1 MSFKRH
7 TTKSVL
13 IALFCV
19 SGLASLPLPDS
30 QALRVDWWES
40 FSNDPSSFEKKSQA
54 LEEHLVKTISDE
66 PLEQSE
72 KAKRR
77 VEKVLR
83 NLKAWNR
90 ANSERAEPLPPARTI
105 SKQYSISSIVDLH
118 KEVRKLEQN
127 YSNGLRQIE
136 DQKQQLDAAT
146 ERINSLTVSYQAI
159 PQRSEE
165 KILEGLQLMGL
176 RISLALAKEGLR
188 IEQESNRKH
197 QELLYRRQEEEK
209 LALQRVE
216 IASEELFELEK
227 SERKAHANWQK
238 ALQSLKEAK
247 TNAVL
252 SISFDPQTDSA
263 KLSNFSINEALI
275 ATSIREAKEKE
286 TWIDAALR
294 LATGR
299 FFQDGTFDKLQ
310 LKEWQNIIL
319 EHQRNSTN
327 WKDEVELDLQKTQ
340 EIPTTSET
348 DIIKTEVYTQTR
360 KNLANIQKL
369 ISHTDS
375 TQFLFNFLTKQIALK
390 QGIFS
395 NWFIQTSDWT
405 KDQFS
410 NSLRM
415 LNKVLFTI
423 GNTPVTI
430 FSIFRLVFIILL
442 TIWISRGAILALT
455 RIATKRKGIR
465 KSVLYRINRLIQYT
479 IITIGLLIALSSI
492 GFDFSNFVLIASAL
506 GVGLGF
512 GLQSIFNNFI
522 SGIII
527 LFESQLRVGDFI
539 ELESGIRGEVKEIN
553 VRSTYVETNNGINI
567 IIPNSEFINY
577 KVINWTLK
585 KPHRRI
591 RVRFTV
597 GYEAD
602 KDHVSELVIEAA
614 KKVPSTLKTEGTP
627 EPKVYIEKLG
637 ENGIEFVLSVWIDE
651 RATRRNFSTTA
662 NYLWAIH
669 DALRS
674 EGITLPYPHRMV
686 YMHSDKK
693 DHIEKNL

>member
-1 MSFKRH
+1 MSARGH
-7 TTKSVL
+7 TIKSVL

-19 SGLASLPLPDS
+19 SGLVSLPLPDS
-30 QALRVDWWES
+30 QELKVNWWDN
-40 FSNDPSSFEKKSQA
+40 FSKDPSSFEEKSQA
-54 LEEHLVKTISDE
+54 LENHLNKTISDE
-66 PLEQSE
+66 PLEQKE

-77 VEKVLR
+77 ADKILR
-83 NLKAWNR
+83 NLKAWSR
-90 ANSERAEPLPPARTI
+90 ANSESVTPLPPPRAI
-105 SKQYSISSIVDLH
+105 AKQYSISSIVDLH
-118 KEVRKLEQN
+118 KEVRKLQQDH
-127 YSNGLRQIE
+127 SNGLLQIE
-136 DQKQQLDAAT
+136 DQKQQLEAAK
-146 ERINSLTVSYQAI
+146 ERINSLTVAYQAL

-165 KILEGLQLMGL
+165 KILDGLQLIAL
-176 RISLALAKEGLR
+176 RISLALAEESLR
-188 IEQESNRKH
+188 IEQARTEKNE
-197 QELLYRRQEEEK
+197 ELLYRRQEEEK
-209 LALQRVE
+209 LALQRVKITPE
-216 IASEELFELEK
+216 ALQNLEK
-227 SERKAHANWQK
+227 TVQRAHASWQET
-238 ALQSLKEAK
+238 LQFLKEAK

-252 SISFDPQTDSA
+252 SISFDPQTPSA
-263 KLSNFSINEALI
+263 KLSNLSINEELM
-275 ATSIREAKEKE
+275 ATSIKEAREKE
-286 TWIDAALR
+286 LWLDATLR
-294 LATGR
+294 LAIGK
-299 FFQDGTFDKLQ
+299 FFQDGKFDKQ
-310 LKEWQNIIL
+310 QRKEWQNIIS

-327 WKDEVELDLQKTQ
+327 WKREVELDLHKTQ

-348 DIIKTEVYTQTR
+348 AIVKTEVYTQTR

-369 ISHTDS
+369 IFQIDTS
-375 TQFLFNFLTKQIALK
+375 QFLFNFLNKQIALQ
-390 QGIFS
+390 QGVVS
-395 NWFIQTSDWT
+395 NWFIQTSDWV

-415 LNKVLFTI
+415 LNRVLFTI
-423 GNTPVTI
+423 GNTPVTF
-430 FSIFRLVFIILL
+430 FSILRLILIILV
-442 TIWISRGAILALT
+442 TIWISRGVILALT
-455 RIATKRKGIR
+455 RIAAKRRGIR

-602 KDHVSELVIEAA
+602 KDQVSRLVIEAA
-614 KKVPSTLKTEGTP
+614 KKVPSTLKTEGTSD
-627 EPKVYIEKLG
+627 PKVYIEKLG

-686 YMHSDKK
+686 YMHSGTK